1 MPYTYRPYPY
11 TKPPGL
17 SAPEPAKPV
26 IIVGAGPVGLA
37 MAIELAN
44 HGVASVVLDDN
55 NVVSMGSRAI
65 CWSRRS
71 LEIFDRLGIAGRVM
85 DKAVPWRRGRIF
97 HGREELFRTDLLE
110 EGEKDPLA
118 NGHAFPVFANLQQY
132 YVEEFLIDRIEQLE
146 LVDLRVRNRVLA
158 VDQSEEAAHVTV
170 ETPDGQYGLRAD
182 YVIACDGARS
192 SMRSRL
198 NLDFTGV
205 QSEDRFVIADIE
217 METDLPAERQFWFE
231 PPFHDGRT
239 ALLHKQPDNLW
250 RLDLQLPP
258 EDDAEAAVKPEK
270 LRPRIAAMLG
280 HEHFRLDWVSVYS
293 FQCRRLADLLHGR
306 LIFAGDAAHVVAPFG
321 ARGANGGLQD
331 VDNLG
336 WKLAAVIQGRAT
348 PGLLESYDRERGLAA
363 DENLRSTARTR
374 RFMSPAPGAEQ
385 MFRDQVLALAAK
397 AGFARPMVDSGRL
410 SASSHFPCSGADD
423 SRLPPGARPGSVAP
437 DAPQGNGWL
446 LPRLAGAPSLLA
458 LGCAAPDLG
467 PRIIEA
473 ELNDATR
480 ARYLGEADH
489 ALYLI
494 RPDQVVAARWVA
506 AEPGTITAA
515 ITAMWEGRP

>member
-1 MPYTYRPYPY
+1 MPYEYRPYPY

-37 MAIELAN
+37 MAIELAG

-71 LEIFDRLGIAGRVM
+71 LEIFDRLGIAERVM
-85 DKAVPWRRGRIF
+85 RKAVPWRRGRVF
-97 HGREELFRTDLLE
+97 HGETELFQTDLE
-110 EGEKDPLA
+110 TEGREDSLA
-118 NGHAFPVFANLQQY
+118 GAHAFPVFANLQQY
-132 YVEEFLIDRIEQLE
+132 YVEEYLIDRIQQLE

-192 SMRSRL
+192 SIRSRL
-198 NLDFTGV
+198 KLDFKGM
-205 QSEDRFVIADIE
+205 QFEDRFVIADLE

-239 ALLHKQPDNLW
+239 ALLHKQPDKLW
-250 RLDLQLPP
+250 RLDLQLNP
-258 EDDAEAAVKPEK
+258 EADARAAVKPDQ
-270 LRPRIAAMLG
+270 LRPRVAAMLG
-280 HEHFRLDWVSVYS
+280 HEHFRLDWVSLYS
-293 FQCRRLADLLHGR
+293 FQCRRLADLVHGR
-306 LIFAGDAAHVVAPFG
+306 LIFSGDAAHVVSPFG
-321 ARGANGGLQD
+321 ARGGNGGLQD

-336 WKLAAVIQGRAT
+336 WKLAAMLQGRAT

-363 DENLRSTARTR
+363 DANLRSAARTR
-374 RFMSPAPGAEQ
+374 RFMSPAPGAER

-397 AGFARPMVDSGRL
+397 ASFARPMVDSGRL
-410 SASSHFPCSGADD
+410 SVPFRFPCSGADD
-423 SRLPPGARPGSVAP
+423 SRLPAGARPGSVAP
-437 DAPQGNGWL
+437 EAPQGNAWL
-446 LPRLAGAPSLLA
+446 LPQLAGEPSLLA

-467 PRIIEA
+467 LRVIEA
-473 ELNDATR
+473 ELNEATR
-480 ARYLGEADH
+480 ARYLGEAEQ

-494 RPDQVVAARWVA
+494 RPDQVIAARWVA
-506 AEPGTITAA
+506 AEPAAITAA